1 MPMWLTVDVVC
12 HRRVGAPTA
21 DAVEFDI
28 VRRNEVDLSEQ
39 TELMA
44 EVVYNISMIAVNVI
58 GESNSSNA
66 VQFTRLQIEKCRSI
80 FHT

>member
-1 MPMWLTVDVVC
+1 MWLAVDVVC

-39 TELMA
+39 TELTA
-44 EVVYNISMIAVNVI
+44 GVVYSIRMIAVNVI
-58 GESNSSNA
+58 GESNASNA
-66 VQFTRLQIEKCRSI
+66 VQFTKLV
-80 FHT
+80 